1 MTVEDCFNVSDA
13 MVADVSAVVSDYLQ
27 SGKPFAIVSVGRT
40 PEELLRRRAPAA
52 RAAYVLREDLSNLVD
67 VFDDLLSADPLSA
80 ERHQTKIY
88 YLGDFPDE
96 NYADGF
102 LNAAREVIA
111 GRKARL
117 TT

>member
-1 MTVEDCFNVSDA
+1 M
-13 MVADVSAVVSDYLQ
+13 
-27 SGKPFAIVSVGRT
+27 
-40 PEELLRRRAPAA
+40 
-52 RAAYVLREDLSNLVD
+52 LREDLSNLVD

-111 GRKARL
+111 GRKARM

>member
-1 MTVEDCFNVSDA
+1 
-13 MVADVSAVVSDYLQ
+13 MVALARVRREDAGGAGVLTQQIPLSAPWID
-27 SGKPFAIVSVGRT
+27 GRE
-40 PEELLRRRAPAA
+40 EELVVEAPAA

-96 NYADGF
+96 NYADCF

-111 GRKARL
+111 GRKARM

>member
-1 MTVEDCFNVSDA
+1 MPTRW
-13 MVADVSAVVSDYLQ
+13 
-27 SGKPFAIVSVGRT
+27 P
-40 PEELLRRRAPAA
+40 
-52 RAAYVLREDLSNLVD
+52 RAA
-67 VFDDLLSADPLSA
+67 A
-80 ERHQTKIY
+80 TKIY

-111 GRKARL
+111 GRKARM